1 MYGSSFDFSGVT
13 LPGVGGGINA
23 SNAISTDQ
31 LKKMNESGKKW
42 RPGADGMMSNHNE
55 DILKMNAAHRER
67 REGLVNRNYNEN
79 ADGKDAMR
87 EIFDRKKSRV
97 ASFRELKAK
106 EYKFSE
112 GDSQDSE
119 LLSMPLPSFKECACG
134 NCALCR
140 EKKRKDTEYREWSTE
155 KREDLESG
163 KVKGQFA
170 GPNQSFPISTAEDV
184 AAAWSSVGHAKDP
197 RKVMANIIKIA
208 KSMGLEEGLPDSV
221 KKRLEAGESG
231 LPSE

>member
-1 MYGSSFDFSGVT
+1 
-13 LPGVGGGINA
+13 
-23 SNAISTDQ
+23 
-31 LKKMNESGKKW
+31 
-42 RPGADGMMSNHNE
+42 
-55 DILKMNAAHRER
+55 
-67 REGLVNRNYNEN
+67 
-79 ADGKDAMR
+79 
-87 EIFDRKKSRV
+87 
-97 ASFRELKAK
+97 
-106 EYKFSE
+106 
-112 GDSQDSE
+112 
-119 LLSMPLPSFKECACG
+119 MPLPSFKECACG

-140 EKKRKDTEYREWSTE
+140 ERKRKDAEYREWSAG
-155 KREDLESG
+155 KREDLETG

-208 KSMGLEEGLPDSV
+208 KNMGLEEGLPDSV